1 MNIGQILRVTRKRAD
16 LTQEDM
22 SCLINISRSSISKIE
37 RNEMSLQTEDFIRW
51 MQVIQSRFPN
61 TTTVEASIAVVNGVD
76 LVVLIDMLTKFVGLI
91 VGSGFKWMF

>member
-1 MNIGQILRVTRKRAD
+1 MNIGYILRATRKRVG

-22 SCLINISRSSISKIE
+22 APLVNISRSSISKIE

-51 MQVIQSRFPN
+51 MQVIQARFPN

-76 LVVLIDMLTKFVGLI
+76 LVVLVDMLTKFVGLFI
-91 VGSGFKWMF
+91 F